1 MESALTK
8 DNTEVSIDEIK
19 AVLLQ
24 KLQQIQA
31 SQDEIKVYAECYID
45 ILPSREH
52 TQKFGLKLEEVVQK
66 PEEIIEF
73 YGS

>member
-8 DNTEVSIDEIK
+8 DNSEVSIDEIK

-31 SQDEIKVYAECYID
+31 SHDEIKGYAESYID
-45 ILPSREH
+45 KLPSREH
-52 TQKFGLKLEEVVQK
+52 AQKLGLKLEEVVK
-66 PEEIIEF
+66 KLEEIIEF